1 MFSRR
6 LSDEQKLCVLKQ
18 ISRHSLLSDTQVKLD
33 DRFRASRDAH
43 VTDTTNTPQLVGHL
57 RWGLTLT
64 EYLAVAHFDV
74 YP

>member
-1 MFSRR
+1 MFSGR
-6 LSDEQKLCVLKQ
+6 LSDEQDFCVLKQ

-43 VTDTTNTPQLVGHL
+43 VTDTTNTPKLVGHL
-57 RWGLTLT
+57 RWRLTLT
-64 EYLAVAHFDV
+64 EYLAGTHLDI